1 MALTGPTKES
11 KVTTAAPQKP
21 KGRAGRP
28 KSPQLPN
35 TTKHLSRLA
44 DRISEAEEA
53 RENAAKDYALAKS
66 VAHETALLQA
76 DLAVSSAWAAYLRA
90 TGDHV
95 RALKYLENATRIA
108 GRISALRELQAVDTL
123 EALKGRAEAVD
134 QARRAGG
141 H

>member
-1 MALTGPTKES
+1 M
-11 KVTTAAPQKP
+11 TTAAPQKP
-21 KGRAGRP
+21 KGKAGRP
-28 KSPQLPN
+28 KAPQLPN

-95 RALKYLENATRIA
+95 RALKYLENSTRIA

>member
-1 MALTGPTKES
+1 M
-11 KVTTAAPQKP
+11 TTAANPQKI
-21 KGRAGRP
+21 KGKAGRP
-28 KSPQLPN
+28 KGPRLPN

-44 DRISEAEEA
+44 DRISEAELA
-53 RENAAKDYALAKS
+53 RENAATDYAAAKS

-90 TGDHV
+90 TDDHV
-95 RALKYLENATRIA
+95 RALKYLENSTRIA

-123 EALKGRAEAVD
+123 DELRERAQREQQA
-134 QARRAGG
+134 ARRAGG